1 MHSRPDSRAS
11 HLEVKENPRARQEEH
26 MLTRIIAVAFLMLA
40 AAPVFASDAS
50 FDQRN
55 LATSSQSKDASP
67 RPMACACH
75 RG

>member
-40 AAPVFASDAS
+40 AAPASDAS

>member
-1 MHSRPDSRAS
+1 
-11 HLEVKENPRARQEEH
+11 

-40 AAPVFASDAS
+40 AASVFASDAS
-50 FDQRN
+50 FDQRS

-67 RPMACACH
+67 RPTACACH